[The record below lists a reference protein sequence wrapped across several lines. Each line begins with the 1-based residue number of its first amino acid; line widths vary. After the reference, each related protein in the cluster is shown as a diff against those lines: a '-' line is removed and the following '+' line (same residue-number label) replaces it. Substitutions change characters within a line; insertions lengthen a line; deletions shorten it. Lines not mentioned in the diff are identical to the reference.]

1 MGWLD
6 KMLVKS
12 GLVVDGFA
20 PLPRSSDAWYGGYKL
35 SSWLT
40 QDEQKLLDLYTE
52 EEWCDLIPY
61 HIKVGVLK
69 LTVKQTVVMFENYV
83 LTGVWK

>member
-1 MGWLD
+1 MTWYHGY
-6 KMLVKS
+6 
-12 GLVVDGFA
+12 
-20 PLPRSSDAWYGGYKL
+20 RSESR
-35 SSWLT
+35 LT
-40 QDEQKLLDLYTE
+40 QEEKQLLDMFTE

-69 LTVKQTVVMFENYV
+69 LTIKQTVVMFENYV